1 VRGEEARRVLARAAV
16 KAGGIPALAAEL
28 DMSERVLRHYIE
40 GTEPVPDNL
49 VLKVVDIILKDAPEP
64 PN

>member
-1 VRGEEARRVLARAAV
+1 MRGEEARRVLATAAV

-40 GTEPVPDNL
+40 GTDPVPDNL